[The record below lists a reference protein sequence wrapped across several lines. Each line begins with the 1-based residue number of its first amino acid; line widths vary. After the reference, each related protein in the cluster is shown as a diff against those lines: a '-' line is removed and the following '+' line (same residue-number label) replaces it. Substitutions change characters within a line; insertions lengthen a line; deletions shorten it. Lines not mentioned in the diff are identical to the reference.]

1 MTANQLLPTG
11 HRKISQ
17 LEMIDITKRFPG
29 VIANN
34 KVNFDVHAGEV
45 HALLGE
51 NGAGKS
57 TLIKV
62 LGGAHLADVG
72 SVSIEGQEVRIT
84 DPHVSQ
90 GAGISIIYQEFNL
103 IPALT
108 VRENIFLGREDANF
122 GFIRKSAEHEHSKEL
137 FARIGLDIDPDAR
150 CEELTVAQ
158 QQTVEIA
165 KALSVKSRIIVMDE
179 PSAALTGQEV
189 EKLFDIVRDLK
200 ARGIGIIYISHR
212 LEEIFEIADDVL
224 VLRDG
229 LRVATR
235 SVSEIDRDG
244 LVEMMVGRKLENE
257 FPARSLD
264 LGDVRLEVSGLSR
277 GKAVRDVSFSV
288 RAGEILA
295 LTGLV
300 GAGRTETARLIFG
313 ADQEDSGAIR
323 LDGLPVKISNPRNA
337 IANRICLL
345 TEDRKA
351 QGLIGVHS
359 VRQNFGL
366 PNLSRFSRLGFVDH
380 SVERARFQRFAESM
394 RIKVPNAE
402 THAENLSGG
411 NQQKLVL
418 AKWLE
423 NDCDVIIFDEP
434 TRGID
439 VGAKYEIYLL
449 MNELAAQG
457 KAIIMISSE
466 LPEVLGM
473 SDRILVMHEGSI
485 TGEITNVASATQEQI
500 MRLAIGSDTQ

>member
-1 MTANQLLPTG
+1 MV
-11 HRKISQ
+11 SQ
-17 LEMIDITKRFPG
+17 ASNGAPALLEMHGIDKSFAG
-29 VIANN
+29 
-34 KVNFDVHAGEV
+34 VHALKSVDLTLQKGQV
-45 HALLGE
+45 LALLGE

-62 LGGAHLADVG
+62 LGGAHLADIG
-72 SVSIEGQEVRIT
+72 SISVEGKEIRIT

-90 GAGISIIYQEFNL
+90 AAGISVIYQEFNL

-108 VRENIFLGREDANF
+108 VRENIFLGRENSNF
-122 GFIRKSAEHEHSKEL
+122 GFVRKSSEHELSREL
-137 FARIGLDIDPDAR
+137 FQRIGLNIDPNSR

-165 KALSVKSRIIVMDE
+165 KALSVKARIIVMDE

-189 EKLFDIVRDLK
+189 EKLFEIVRDLK

-212 LEEIFEIADDVL
+212 LEEIFEIADRVM

-229 LRVATR
+229 QHVATCD
-235 SVSEIDRDG
+235 VSEIDHDG
-244 LVEMMVGRKLENE
+244 LVEMMVGRKIENE
-257 FPARSLD
+257 FPTRTPE
-264 LGDVRLEVSGLSR
+264 LGEVRLEVSGLNR
-277 GKAVRDVSFSV
+277 AEAVKDVSFSV
-288 RAGEILA
+288 RSGEILTM
-295 LTGLV
+295 TGLV

-313 ADQEDSGAIR
+313 ADRKDSGTVR
-323 LDGLPVKISNPRNA
+323 LDGRQVNISNPRHA

-351 QGLIGVHS
+351 QGLILVHS

-366 PNLSRFSRLGFVDH
+366 PNLARFSRMGFVDH
-380 SVERARFQRFAESM
+380 AIEKSRFQRFVESM
-394 RIKVPNAE
+394 RIKVPNTE
-402 THAENLSGG
+402 VLAENLSGG

-439 VGAKYEIYLL
+439 VGAKYEIYVL
-449 MNELAAQG
+449 MNELADQG
-457 KAIIMISSE
+457 KAVIMISSE

-473 SDRILVMHEGSI
+473 SDRIIVMHEGSV
-485 TGEITNVASATQEQI
+485 TGEITDVANATQEQI
-500 MRLAIGSDTQ
+500 MHLAIGSETK

>member
-1 MTANQLLPTG
+1 M
-11 HRKISQ
+11 RR
-17 LEMIDITKRFPG
+17 IDKSFAG
-29 VIANN
+29 VHALN
-34 KVNFDVHAGEV
+34 KVDLTLRKGEV
-45 HALLGE
+45 LALLGE

-62 LGGAHLADVG
+62 LGGAHLADFG
-72 SVSIEGQEVRIT
+72 SIAIEGQDVRIT

-90 GAGISIIYQEFNL
+90 AAGISIIYQEFNL

-108 VRENIFLGREDANF
+108 VRENIFLGRENAKL
-122 GFIRKSAEHEHSKEL
+122 GFIRKSSEHEHSKGL
-137 FARIGLDIDPDAR
+137 FERIGLNIDPDSR

-165 KALSVKSRIIVMDE
+165 KALSVKARIIVMDE
-179 PSAALTGQEV
+179 PSAALTSQEV
-189 EKLFDIVRDLK
+189 EKLFEIVRDLK

-212 LEEIFEIADDVL
+212 LEEIFHIADRVM

-229 LRVATR
+229 QHVATR
-235 SVSEIDRDG
+235 DVSEIDHGG

-257 FPARSLD
+257 FPARTPD
-264 LGDVRLEVSGLSR
+264 LGEVRLEVSGLNR
-277 GKAVRDVSFSV
+277 GRAVKDVSFSV
-288 RAGEILA
+288 RAGEILS

-313 ADQEDSGAIR
+313 ADPEDSGTIR
-323 LDGLPVKISNPRNA
+323 LDGRLVSINNPRDA

-345 TEDRKA
+345 TEDRKV
-351 QGLIGVHS
+351 QGLIMVHS

-380 SVERARFQRFAESM
+380 AAEKTRFQRFVESM
-394 RIKVPNAE
+394 RIKVPHSEVLA
-402 THAENLSGG
+402 ANLSGG

-439 VGAKYEIYLL
+439 VGAKYEIYVL
-449 MNELAAQG
+449 MNELAARG
-457 KAIIMISSE
+457 KSVIMISSE

-473 SDRILVMHEGSI
+473 SDRIIVMHEGSI
-485 TGEITNVASATQEQI
+485 TGEITDVANATQEQI
-500 MRLAIGSDTQ
+500 MHLAIGSETK

>member
-1 MTANQLLPTG
+1 MV
-11 HRKISQ
+11 SQ
-17 LEMIDITKRFPG
+17 TSNGDRGLLEMRGIDKSFAG
-29 VIANN
+29 
-34 KVNFDVHAGEV
+34 VHALQGVDLTLHRGEV
-45 HALLGE
+45 LALLGE

-72 SVSIEGQEVRIT
+72 SISIEGKKVRIT
-84 DPHVSQ
+84 DPQASQ
-90 GAGISIIYQEFNL
+90 AAGISIIYQEFNL

-108 VRENIFLGREDANF
+108 VRENIFLGREDSNL
-122 GFIRKSAEHEHSKEL
+122 GFVRKSNEHEHSKDL
-137 FARIGLDIDPDAR
+137 FQRIGLDISPGAL

-158 QQTVEIA
+158 QQIVEIA
-165 KALSVKSRIIVMDE
+165 KALSVKARIIVMDE
-179 PSAALTGQEV
+179 PSAALTNQEV
-189 EKLFDIVRDLK
+189 EKLFEIVRDLK

-212 LEEIFEIADDVL
+212 LEEIFHIADRVM

-229 LRVATR
+229 QHVATR
-235 SVSEIDRDG
+235 PVSEIDHDG

-257 FPARSLD
+257 FPARKPD
-264 LGDVRLEVSGLSR
+264 LGDVRLEVSGLNR
-277 GKAVRDVSFSV
+277 GKAVKDVSFSV

-295 LTGLV
+295 FTGLV

-313 ADQEDSGAIR
+313 ADRADSGTIR
-323 LDGLPVKISNPRNA
+323 LDGLRVNMKNPRNA

-351 QGLIGVHS
+351 QGLILVHS

-380 SVERARFQRFAESM
+380 AAEKLRFQKFAESM

-402 THAENLSGG
+402 VLAENLSGG

-439 VGAKYEIYLL
+439 VGAKYEIYVL

-457 KAIIMISSE
+457 KSIIMISSE
-466 LPEVLGM
+466 LSEVLGM
-473 SDRILVMHEGSI
+473 SDRIIVMHEGSI
-485 TGEITNVASATQEQI
+485 TGEITDVANATQEQI
-500 MRLAIGSDTQ
+500 MHLAIGSETE

>member
-1 MTANQLLPTG
+1 VVGNPGNDAEPL
-11 HRKISQ
+11 
-17 LEMIDITKRFPG
+17 LEMRGIDKSFAG
-29 VIANN
+29 
-34 KVNFDVHAGEV
+34 VHALKGV
-45 HALLGE
+45 DLTLQKGQVLALLGE

-62 LGGAHLADVG
+62 LGGAHLADSG
-72 SVSIEGQEVRIT
+72 SIAIEGRAARIS
-84 DPHVSQ
+84 DPHASQ
-90 GAGISIIYQEFNL
+90 AAGVSIIYQEFNL
-103 IPALT
+103 IPALS
-108 VRENIFLGREDANF
+108 VRENIFLGRENANF
-122 GFIRKSAEHEHSKEL
+122 GFVRKSGEYEQSKEL

-165 KALSVKSRIIVMDE
+165 KAISVRARIIVMDE

-189 EKLFDIVRDLK
+189 EKLFEIVRDLK
-200 ARGIGIIYISHR
+200 AQGIGIIYISHR
-212 LEEIFEIADDVL
+212 LEEIFRIADRVM

-229 LRVATR
+229 EQVGTR
-235 SVSEIDRDG
+235 DIGDIDHDK

-257 FPARSLD
+257 FPARTPE
-264 LGDVRLEVSGLSR
+264 LGDVRLEADRLNR
-277 GKAVRDVSFSV
+277 GRAVRDVSFSV

-313 ADQEDSGAIR
+313 ADERDSGEIS
-323 LDGLPVKISNPRNA
+323 LDGRALNVRNPRDA

-345 TEDRKA
+345 TEDRKT
-351 QGLIGVHS
+351 QGLVLGHS
-359 VRQNFGL
+359 VRRNFGL
-366 PNLSRFSRLGFVDH
+366 PNLSRFSRLGFVDQ
-380 SVERARFQRFAESM
+380 STEKLRFEQFVATM
-394 RIKVPNAE
+394 RIKVPDSE
-402 THAENLSGG
+402 TLAENLSGG

-449 MNELAAQG
+449 MNELAARG
-457 KAIIMISSE
+457 KAVIMISSE

-473 SDRILVMHEGSI
+473 SDRIIVMHEGAI
-485 TGEITNVASATQEQI
+485 TGEITDVAGATQERI
-500 MRLAIGSDTQ
+500 MHLAIGSGTK